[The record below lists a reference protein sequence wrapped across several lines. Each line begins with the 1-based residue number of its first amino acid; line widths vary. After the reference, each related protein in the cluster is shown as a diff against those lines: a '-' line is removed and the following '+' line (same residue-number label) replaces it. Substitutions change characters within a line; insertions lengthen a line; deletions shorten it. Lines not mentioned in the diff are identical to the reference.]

1 MRGMLLF
8 PFWVMAV
15 AALALAGL
23 VRLTQDRTTLS
34 VVSFCFLAS
43 AGAVLLVFA
52 GYTEPVRYYVLGAFP
67 VFELNPLSVIA
78 CLLLVATSAQPCS

>member
-15 AALALAGL
+15 AALVLAGL

-34 VVSFCFLAS
+34 VVSFCFWYS
-43 AGAVLLVFA
+43 
-52 GYTEPVRYYVLGAFP
+52 PVTQSLCAIMSWEHSLF
-67 VFELNPLSVIA
+67 S
-78 CLLLVATSAQPCS
+78 S